1 VEWKDNQEKE
11 LEQKIDFTSKR
22 ELAKTFDTSE
32 KEIQEKLEDLGFRT
46 LQNFSER
53 NQKSDSLDMG
63 YEISDMERRKLQG
76 LFGEK
81 VAVFVKGKIKR
92 FIENSLP
99 ENWTLR
105 QGIKLTTSGVNQKS
119 LWFGTKNSN
128 EKEIEINDYTVR
140 HRDLPLEEI
149 EEKVQKRHYYC
160 SEEVF
165 LQFQEHRI
173 PNIDEVFYAVN
184 KTGNTESRE
193 YHLVNTESSRISNQ
207 EKHEIDLEE
216 VEDFKVIGV
225 EIKTTENRA
234 ENLLSSVQREIRDK
248 AKESPYLDLYS
259 LKVEYEKD
267 RKEIPEEVDIRME
280 KLG

>member
-99 ENWTLR
+99 ENWTL
-105 QGIKLTTSGVNQKS
+105 
-119 LWFGTKNSN
+119 
-128 EKEIEINDYTVR
+128 
-140 HRDLPLEEI
+140 
-149 EEKVQKRHYYC
+149 
-160 SEEVF
+160 
-165 LQFQEHRI
+165 
-173 PNIDEVFYAVN
+173 
-184 KTGNTESRE
+184 
-193 YHLVNTESSRISNQ
+193 
-207 EKHEIDLEE
+207 
-216 VEDFKVIGV
+216 
-225 EIKTTENRA
+225 
-234 ENLLSSVQREIRDK
+234 
-248 AKESPYLDLYS
+248 
-259 LKVEYEKD
+259 
-267 RKEIPEEVDIRME
+267 
-280 KLG
+280 